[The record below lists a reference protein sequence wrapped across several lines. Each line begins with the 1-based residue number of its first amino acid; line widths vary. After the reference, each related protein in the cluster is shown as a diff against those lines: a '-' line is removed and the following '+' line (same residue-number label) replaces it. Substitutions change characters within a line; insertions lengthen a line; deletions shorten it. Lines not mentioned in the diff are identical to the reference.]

1 MMKDNMREQKWQEAK
16 QTLAPEKRHMLEQ
29 VEATMTIE
37 DMPLTDK
44 ARQNLLDLAS
54 GKKTVSQIIA
64 ELDEEY
70 KNG

>member
-1 MMKDNMREQKWQEAK
+1 MMKDNMREQKWQEVK
-16 QTLAPEKRHMLEQ
+16 QKLAPEKRHMLKQ
-29 VEATMTIE
+29 VEATMAIE
-37 DMPLTDK
+37 DMPLTDA

-54 GKKTVSQIIA
+54 GKKTVNQIIA